1 MTEVYSLNGIY
12 QIGVIKINQA
22 LLKVKVKSIS
32 NMIVLLNTPKEHIN
46 TEYNCRTQYEITFY
60 SYTIR

>member
-1 MTEVYSLNGIY
+1 MTEIYSLNGIY

-22 LLKVKVKSIS
+22 LQKVKVKSIS
-32 NMIVLLNTPKEHIN
+32 NMIVLLNTLKGHIN
-46 TEYNCRTQYEITFY
+46 TEYNYRNQYEITFH